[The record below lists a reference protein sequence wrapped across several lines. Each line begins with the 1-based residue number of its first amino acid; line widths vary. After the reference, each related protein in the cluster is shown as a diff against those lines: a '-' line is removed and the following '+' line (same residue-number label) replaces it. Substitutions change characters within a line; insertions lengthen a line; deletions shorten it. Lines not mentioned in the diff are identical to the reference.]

1 MNTTRHLYL
10 LSITLLALTAQSL
23 HAQVPA
29 GQDLAAPTD
38 TLPQREEQLGQAQVV
53 ARGKAVRHDSGPV
66 GGFTITRTE
75 LFRAACC
82 NLGESFTTNPS
93 VDVNYSDAATG
104 ARQIRLL
111 GLSGS
116 YVQMLSENV
125 PDLRGLAAPYAL
137 GYVPGPWMQSI
148 QVSKGSASVKNGYE
162 GITGQI
168 NVEYK
173 KPQAEPQGE
182 VNLYGD
188 SKGRIEANFD
198 GNLKLGTRG
207 LSASILTHYED
218 NLTSHDDN
226 HDGFLDKPKV
236 RQVNMMNRWA
246 YVRPR
251 YIMQAEASVI
261 SERRRG
267 GQTIH
272 SHEDASQAIST
283 NVMGGT
289 EISAESTFPMPL
301 YRIEMQTTR
310 VAGWMKNAFIL
321 APSHGTNLALILSG
335 TYHTTDASYGLR
347 LNNADQR
354 TGYASLLFETDF
366 TPQHK
371 LSTGLSANVDD
382 YLHHYQLEQRTA
394 TPVERLDLSERVAG
408 GYAQYTFST
417 PDERFTLMAG
427 LRADHSSLHGLFLT
441 PRLHLKYSPTH
452 AVSMRLSAGR
462 GYRTVFPLA
471 EYSYLLASSRHIE
484 MPRPQQ
490 EAAWNVGTSFN
501 FKLPLGGHILDL
513 TADYYYT
520 LFTCQLVPDYDA
532 STEAISLHGL
542 EDHHSYSHTAQ
553 VEATYSPVRGL
564 TFTAAYRYNFVRQ
577 YTGGRLQ
584 EKPLQSRYKGLLT
597 LSYKTPLELWQ
608 FDLTAQL
615 NGGGRL
621 PANGIA
627 GESLSFPAYGSLNAQ
642 VTRWFRHMS
651 IYIGGENL
659 TNYRQEVPIIE
670 AAHPW
675 SSRFDATQ
683 VWGPVHGAMAYA
695 GLKVNF

>member
-1 MNTTRHLYL
+1 MKMKKYTSTL
-10 LSITLLALTAQSL
+10 IPATLLALTAQPL
-23 HAQVPA
+23 VAQTS
-29 GQDLAAPTD
+29 QDSEKAAATD
-38 TLPQREEQLGQAQVV
+38 TVPTREEQLGQAQVV
-53 ARGKAVRHDSGPV
+53 GRGKAVRHNTGPV

-182 VNLYGD
+182 FNLYGD

-198 GNLKLGTRG
+198 GNLRLGTRG
-207 LSASILTHYED
+207 LSSSLLTHYED

-236 RQVNMMNRWA
+236 RQLNVMNRWA

-251 YIMQAEASVI
+251 YILQAEASVI

-267 GQTIH
+267 GQTTH
-272 SHEDASQAIST
+272 QHAASTPAPAT
-283 NVMGGT
+283 D
-289 EISAESTFPMPL
+289 PL

-310 VAGWMKNAFIL
+310 VSGWMKNAFIL
-321 APSHGTNLALILSG
+321 NPSHGTNLALILSG
-335 TYHTTDASYGLR
+335 AYHTTDASYGLR

-371 LSTGLSANVDD
+371 LSTGLSANIDD
-382 YLHHYQLEQRTA
+382 FNHHYRLTQLA
-394 TPVERLDLSERVAG
+394 TSPIDRLDTHETVAG
-408 GYAQYTFST
+408 GYAQYTFTT
-417 PDERFTLMAG
+417 PDEQLTLMAG

-452 AVSMRLSAGR
+452 AFALRLSAGR

-471 EYSYLLASSRHIE
+471 EYSYLMASGRTLE

-490 EAAWNVGTSFN
+490 EAAWNVGTSLN

-520 LFTCQLVPDYDA
+520 LFTRQLVPDYDA
-532 STEAISLHGL
+532 DLQAISLHGL
-542 EDHHSYSHTAQ
+542 DGHHSYSHTAQ

-564 TFTAAYRYNFVRQ
+564 TLTAAYRYNFIRQ
-577 YTGGRLQ
+577 YTGGRMQ
-584 EKPLQSRYKGLLT
+584 EKPLQSRYKGLFT
-597 LSYKTPLELWQ
+597 VSYKTPLELWQ
-608 FDLTAQL
+608 FDFTAQL

-627 GESLSFPAYGSLNAQ
+627 GESLSFPAYASLSAQ
-642 VTRWFRHMS
+642 ITRWFRHMS

-659 TNYRQEVPIIE
+659 TNYRQPSPIIE

-683 VWGPVHGAMAYA
+683 VWGPVHGAMGYA
-695 GLKVNF
+695 GLRVNF

>member
-1 MNTTRHLYL
+1 MITTRHLSL
-10 LSITLLALTAQSL
+10 LSTTLLALTAQSL
-23 HAQVPA
+23 HAQSPASQEQAAADTVP
-29 GQDLAAPTD
+29 T
-38 TLPQREEQLGQAQVV
+38 REEQLGQAQVV
-53 ARGKAVRHDSGPV
+53 ARGKAVRHNAGPV

-173 KPQAEPQGE
+173 PPQAEPQGKF
-182 VNLYGD
+182 NLYGD

-198 GNLKLGTRG
+198 GNLRLGTRG
-207 LSASILTHYED
+207 LSSSLLTHYED

-236 RQVNMMNRWA
+236 RQLNVMNRWA

-251 YIMQAEASVI
+251 YILQAEASVI

-267 GQTIH
+267 GQTTH
-272 SHEDASQAIST
+272 QHAAAT
-283 NVMGGT
+283 
-289 EISAESTFPMPL
+289 SAPAADPL
-301 YRIEMQTTR
+301 YLIEMQTTR

-321 APSHGTNLALILSG
+321 NPSHGTNLALILSG

-371 LSTGLSANVDD
+371 LSAGLSANVDD
-382 YLHHYQLEQRTA
+382 YLHHYRLTQQATA
-394 TPVERLDLSERVAG
+394 PVTRLDASERVEG

-417 PDERFTLMAG
+417 PDDRLTLMAG

-441 PRLHLKYSPTH
+441 PRLHLKYSPSH
-452 AVSMRLSAGR
+452 AVALRLSAGR

-471 EYSYLLASSRHIE
+471 EYSYLMASGRTLE
-484 MPRPQQ
+484 LPRPQQ
-490 EAAWNVGTSFN
+490 ESAWNVGTSLN

-513 TADYYYT
+513 TTDYYYT
-520 LFTCQLVPDYDA
+520 LFTRQIVPDYDA
-532 STEAISLHGL
+532 DLQTITLHGL
-542 EDHHSYSHTAQ
+542 DGHHSYSHTAQ
-553 VEATYSPVRGL
+553 VEATYSPLRGL
-564 TFTAAYRYNFVRQ
+564 TLTAAYRYNFVRQ
-577 YTGGRLQ
+577 YTGGRMQ

-597 LSYKTPLELWQ
+597 VSYKTPLELWQ

-621 PANGIA
+621 PANGIE
-627 GESLSFPAYGSLNAQ
+627 GESLRFPAYGNLSAQ
-642 VTRWFRHMS
+642 ITRWFRHMS

-659 TNYRQEVPIIE
+659 TNYRQSSPIIE

-675 SSRFDATQ
+675 STSFDATQ

-695 GLKVNF
+695 GLRVNF

>member
-10 LSITLLALTAQSL
+10 LSITLLTLTAQNL

-236 RQVNMMNRWA
+236 RQVNVMNRWA
-246 YVRPR
+246 YVRPH

-267 GQTIH
+267 GQTTH

-283 NVMGGT
+283 NVMGGHRGFRR
-289 EISAESTFPMPL
+289 IHLSHAPL
-301 YRIEMQTTR
+301 
-310 VAGWMKNAFIL
+310 
-321 APSHGTNLALILSG
+321 PH
-335 TYHTTDASYGLR
+335 
-347 LNNADQR
+347 
-354 TGYASLLFETDF
+354 
-366 TPQHK
+366 
-371 LSTGLSANVDD
+371 
-382 YLHHYQLEQRTA
+382 
-394 TPVERLDLSERVAG
+394 
-408 GYAQYTFST
+408 
-417 PDERFTLMAG
+417 
-427 LRADHSSLHGLFLT
+427 
-441 PRLHLKYSPTH
+441 
-452 AVSMRLSAGR
+452 
-462 GYRTVFPLA
+462 
-471 EYSYLLASSRHIE
+471 
-484 MPRPQQ
+484 
-490 EAAWNVGTSFN
+490 
-501 FKLPLGGHILDL
+501 
-513 TADYYYT
+513 
-520 LFTCQLVPDYDA
+520 
-532 STEAISLHGL
+532 
-542 EDHHSYSHTAQ
+542 
-553 VEATYSPVRGL
+553 
-564 TFTAAYRYNFVRQ
+564 
-577 YTGGRLQ
+577 
-584 EKPLQSRYKGLLT
+584 
-597 LSYKTPLELWQ
+597 
-608 FDLTAQL
+608 
-615 NGGGRL
+615 
-621 PANGIA
+621 
-627 GESLSFPAYGSLNAQ
+627 
-642 VTRWFRHMS
+642 
-651 IYIGGENL
+651 
-659 TNYRQEVPIIE
+659 
-670 AAHPW
+670 
-675 SSRFDATQ
+675 
-683 VWGPVHGAMAYA
+683 
-695 GLKVNF
+695 